1 MKYYFMITVHFE
13 KENGKDDLYREYI
26 RQVKPIVEQFGG
38 RYLVRTEEIEYL
50 SEDWQPDRLILIEF
64 PTEKQM
70 KDCFSS
76 EQYLNIKAKRETSVK
91 SMALI
96 AKGVCEDE

>member
-1 MKYYFMITVHFE
+1 MKYYFIVTTYFE
-13 KENGKDDLYREYI
+13 KDNEGSYRDYI
-26 RQVKPIVEQFGG
+26 QEVKPIVERFGG

-50 SEDWQPDRLILIEF
+50 SEDWQPDRLIFIEF

-70 KDCFSS
+70 KDCFRS